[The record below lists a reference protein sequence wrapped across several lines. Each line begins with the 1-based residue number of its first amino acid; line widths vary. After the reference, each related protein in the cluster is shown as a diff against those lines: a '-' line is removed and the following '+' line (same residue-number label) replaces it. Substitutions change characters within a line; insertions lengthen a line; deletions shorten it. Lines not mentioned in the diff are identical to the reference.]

1 MKIGYK
7 VKSKLYS
14 NKGLAT
20 IIGFNE
26 LFNNTYVELVYP
38 NGETISTLADDLI
51 FLNDP
56 VSKLSSNIIDKPEE
70 FLAKYAKTRI
80 ESTLT
85 ERALISSINYKIQPL
100 PHQLLVVD
108 FVMSRFRPRCLIA
121 DEVGLGKTIEAI
133 LVYQELKLRGIAKRI
148 LIVVP
153 SGLVIQWQEELRL
166 KFSEKF
172 VVFTKDHIR
181 HLKQTHGEETNI
193 WTLADQI
200 IVSIDSIKPYRI
212 GENLESQEEARRLW
226 HNQNVFDDIATAGF
240 DIVIFDEAHKLTK
253 KSDGSESARFKLGKA
268 LSDSVP
274 ILLLLTATPH
284 QGDEGLFINLLK
296 LIDPVLFKNRNSLK
310 PEIVREV
317 SVRNQ
322 KRAVVDFDG
331 NRVFKHRITSIFEI
345 KRTVE
350 QNADELQLYD
360 LVTEYTEKF
369 YNLARRRNDQILIFL
384 IMLYQR
390 ITSSSSF
397 AVLSTLKRRK
407 QVLES
412 SDYIKLA
419 LFEIESEEFEFAD
432 DEILKA
438 KIWERKEDIEAEM
451 VFIDKCISIAEQ
463 LTKTFADQKFKELIN
478 LIDEIKRRE
487 KNPDLKFIIFT
498 EFRATQDAIIT
509 YLKKFGYDCAYI
521 NGSLSQQEKVDQ
533 TEIFKNQLPMLV
545 STDAGGEGIN
555 LQFCHCMINFD
566 LPWNPTRI
574 EQRIGRIDRIG
585 QKKNVLIFNF
595 HLIDTIEDQVRQIL
609 EAKLERIKKQFG
621 EDKYADVI
629 NLLHDEFSFDK
640 IYLDALRIKDK
651 ESKEFEKQAKQIY
664 NRAKEILS
672 KDDLLI
678 PFTKPEDDPNELL
691 NRDCNKLIKSL
702 VFNFLKSKSIELYP
716 YKSGSDMFY
725 FENPFRIEG
734 KGISSYRNI
743 VFDYESAANSEKSEF
758 MNVEHPFIKKIDQEL
773 NIDNDYGMVSAF
785 RLKLNKFMGISGFW
799 FNYQLTIRNNI
810 DKKYIIIIPV
820 FMEDDKFCNSRIGNY
835 LSKTNIDKYELIQ
848 NLNVTQPIELI
859 EKEAAKIIKQ
869 NAMDIF
875 YAKKIEWDDEIENY
889 RKRLEE
895 YFQYKQDALKTI
907 PIENIRKVR
916 VEKNLV
922 EKQKELGGLERKKLI
937 FPKIEL
943 LQIAYVEFV

>member
-1 MKIGYK
+1 MKIGNK
-7 VKSKLYS
+7 VKSKLYAH
-14 NKGLAT
+14 KGFAT
-20 IIGFNE
+20 IVGFNE
-26 LFNNTYVELVYP
+26 LFDNTYVELVYAG
-38 NGETISTLADDLI
+38 GETISTLADDLI
-51 FLNDP
+51 FLDDP
-56 VSKLSSNIIDKPEE
+56 VSKLSSYIIGKPEE
-70 FLAKYAKTRI
+70 FLAKYAKVRI

-100 PHQLLVVD
+100 PHQLLAVD
-108 FVMSRFRPRCLIA
+108 FVMSRFRPRCLLA

-166 KFSEKF
+166 KFNEKF

-181 HLKQTHGEETNI
+181 HLKQTHGDDTNV

-200 IVSIDSIKPYRI
+200 ITSIDSVKPYRI
-212 GENLESQEEARRLW
+212 GDNLEPNEKVRRQW
-226 HNQNVFDDIATAGF
+226 HNQNVSDDIATAGF

-253 KSDGSESARFKLGKA
+253 KGDGSESARFKLGKA
-268 LSDSVP
+268 LADSVP

-317 SVRNQ
+317 SFRNQ

-331 NRVFKHRITSIFEI
+331 KQVFKHRITSIYEI
-345 KRTVE
+345 KRTAD

-369 YNLARRRNDQILIFL
+369 YNLALRRNDQILIFL

-412 SDYIKLA
+412 SEYTDYA
-419 LFEIESEEFEFAD
+419 LFEMD
-432 DEILKA
+432 DEEYELDDEEIVKA
-438 KIWERKEDIEAEM
+438 KIWERKEDLEAEM
-451 VFIDKCISIAEQ
+451 LFIDRCIIIAEQ

-509 YLKKFGYDCAYI
+509 YLKKFGYECAFI

-533 TEIFKNQLPMLV
+533 TELFKNHLPILV

-555 LQFCHCMINFD
+555 LQFCYCMINFD

-595 HLIDTIEDQVRQIL
+595 HLVDTIEDQVRHIL
-609 EAKLERIKKQFG
+609 ETKLQRIKEQFG

-629 NLLHDEFSFDK
+629 SLLHDEFSFDK
-640 IYLDALRIKDK
+640 IYLDALLIKDK
-651 ESKEFEKQAKQIY
+651 ESKEFEKQAQQIY
-664 NRAKEILS
+664 KRAKEILS

-678 PFTKPEDDPNELL
+678 PFTKSDTDPNELL
-691 NRDCNKLIKSL
+691 NRDCNQLIKSL
-702 VFNFLKSKSIELYP
+702 VSNFLKSKSIEMSH
-716 YKSGSDMFY
+716 YKSGGDIYY
-725 FENPFRIEG
+725 FDNPFKTG
-734 KGISSYRNI
+734 AVGISTYRNI
-743 VFDYESAANSEKSEF
+743 VFDNESSTNFDKAEF
-758 MNVEHPFIKKIDQEL
+758 MNVEHPLIKKIQDEI
-773 NIDNDYGMVSAF
+773 NSDIDYGTVSAF
-785 RLKLNKFMGISGFW
+785 RLKLNKFTGICGFW
-799 FNYQLTIRNNI
+799 FNYQLTIKNNI
-810 DKKYIIIIPV
+810 DKKYTSIIPV
-820 FMEDDKFCNSRIGNY
+820 FLEDEKFCNARIGNY
-835 LSKTNIDKYELIQ
+835 LSKINTDQIELIQ
-848 NLNVTQPIELI
+848 NLKLTQSVELL
-859 EKEAAKIIKQ
+859 EKEAAKIVTE

-875 YAKKIEWDDEIENY
+875 YAKKIEWDNEIESY

-895 YFQYKQDALKTI
+895 YFQYKQDAINTI
-907 PIENIRKVR
+907 PIENIRQVR
-916 VEKNLV
+916 MEKNQV
-922 EKQKELGGLERKKLI
+922 EKQSELDILERKKLI